1 MDFGSNEFF
10 DRRWKRHPY
19 RLKNFSADA
28 LAFAADSKALSAF
41 FDLYLLQRFEVL
53 LDIGPLKTVL
63 MSGKALIQFLAKNQ
77 GKKAAKHMTCD
88 IRIILMKKPGGSP

>member
-1 MDFGSNEFF
+1 MDA
-10 DRRWKRHPY
+10 Y
-19 RLKNFSADA
+19 
-28 LAFAADSKALSAF
+28 KALVAF

-77 GKKAAKHMTCD
+77 GKRKAAKHMTCN